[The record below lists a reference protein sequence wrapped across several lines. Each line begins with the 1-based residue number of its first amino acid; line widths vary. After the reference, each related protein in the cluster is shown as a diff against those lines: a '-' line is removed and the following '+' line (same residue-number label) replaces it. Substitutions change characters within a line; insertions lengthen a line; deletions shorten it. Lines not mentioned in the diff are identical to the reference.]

1 MVLPYR
7 SIGYRV
13 LLAWVKLRQ
22 TRRVDPPSTS
32 SSI

>member
-13 LLAWVKLRQ
+13 PLAWVKLRQ
-22 TRRVDPPSTS
+22 TRRVDP
-32 SSI
+32 